1 MMISHR
7 SDLIAVVIEDVQSS
21 IRAHAKEF
29 AIQLPANRERLRA
42 FWRMLYESRRTRAF
56 THSRMARARFNA
68 DPWPST
74 FDESIPPD
82 AVVGVTR
89 QGPIGRSS
97 ASFLRCPAEV
107 RLGSIAPLAN
117 PSANDRYLR
126 IPAED
131 WSRRKDKARSVG
143 RTCRHAVMANCRIA
157 QARKGH
163 LSESPDCV
171 DSNPRRPRV
180 VRGKDRE
187 TDGAVRCRIRCT
199 PIRGRRPA
207 QRAARAQ
214 RATSGG
220 LRRCR

>member
-1 MMISHR
+1 MISHR

-21 IRAHAKEF
+21 ICAHAKEF

-143 RTCRHAVMANCRIA
+143 GTCRHAVMANCRIA
-157 QARKGH
+157 QARRDISENRRAALIPSVRQGQVGIRPADRTEGRKKVSRTEH
-163 LSESPDCV
+163 AAELST
-171 DSNPRRPRV
+171 PRV
-180 VRGKDRE
+180 RVR
-187 TDGAVRCRIRCT
+187 
-199 PIRGRRPA
+199 
-207 QRAARAQ
+207 
-214 RATSGG
+214 
-220 LRRCR
+220 